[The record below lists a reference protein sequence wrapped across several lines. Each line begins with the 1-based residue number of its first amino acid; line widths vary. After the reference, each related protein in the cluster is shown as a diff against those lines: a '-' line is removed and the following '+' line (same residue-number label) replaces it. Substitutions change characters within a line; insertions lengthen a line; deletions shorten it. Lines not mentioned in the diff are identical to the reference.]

1 MDGLVSPIEFWFDFS
16 SPYAYFAAH
25 SIEEIA
31 QRHGRTLVWRPF
43 LLGVAFRATG
53 MMPLIQI
60 PLRGDYARHDWA
72 RLARLMNV
80 PFQLPEKHPIAA
92 LAASRMFYWIEHQNA
107 AQAAAFARGVFHA
120 YFAEGID
127 IADVEN
133 VAEIGVGCGFE
144 RADLVAAAA
153 DPALKERLRAE
164 TDEALGRGIFGSP
177 FVIVDGEPF
186 WGVDRLPMVEEWLRR
201 GGW

>member
-1 MDGLVSPIEFWFDFS
+1 MDGSVFPIEFWFDFS

-25 SIEEIA
+25 SIDEIA

-60 PLRGDYARHDWA
+60 PLRGNYARHDWE
-72 RLARLMNV
+72 RLARFMNV
-80 PFQLPEKHPIAA
+80 PFHLPEKHPIAA
-92 LAASRMFYWIEHQNA
+92 LAASRMFYWIEQQDGARA
-107 AQAAAFARGVFHA
+107 AEFAKRVFHA

-127 IADVEN
+127 ISDVED

-153 DPALKERLRAE
+153 DAAMKERLRAV

-186 WGVDRLPMVEEWLRR
+186 WGVDRLSVVDEWLRR